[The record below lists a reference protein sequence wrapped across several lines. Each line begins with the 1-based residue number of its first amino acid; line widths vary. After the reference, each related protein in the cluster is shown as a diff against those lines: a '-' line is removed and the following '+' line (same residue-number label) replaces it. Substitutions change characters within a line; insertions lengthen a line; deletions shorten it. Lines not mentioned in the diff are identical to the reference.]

1 MKAIWVEE
9 PGDEEMLQ
17 LRDVP
22 APELEPG
29 CLRIRV
35 SAAGVNR
42 ADLMQRQGMYPP
54 PPGASPIL
62 GLECA
67 GVVVEAAQDVT
78 GFAPGE
84 RVMALLAGGGYA
96 QEVVVHA
103 GSVMRVPDGM
113 ELEAAG
119 ALPEVFLTVFL
130 NVFQLAGLSPGDRL
144 LVHGGGSG
152 IGTAA
157 IQLARAAGATV
168 LVTAG
173 SQQKCERCIALG
185 AHHAI
190 DYREGDFDRQ
200 VLEWTKGEGVDVLL
214 DHVGG
219 SYLERNLRCL
229 AVGGR
234 QVTIGLLG
242 GAKASINLGVL
253 LSRRLQLLGSTLR
266 ARSLADK
273 ARLVEG
279 FLQRFGAS
287 IDRGEIAPVIDR
299 VLPLEAAAEA
309 HRVMKA
315 SDHFGKLVLGVSA

>member
-1 MKAIWVEE
+1 MKAIWVAE
-9 PGDEEMLQ
+9 PGDETVLEIK
-17 LRDVP
+17 DVP

-67 GVVVEAAQDVT
+67 GVVAEVADDVVA
-78 GFAPGE
+78 FRPGE

-96 QEVVVHA
+96 QEVVVHT

-113 ELEAAG
+113 DLETAG
-119 ALPEVFLTVFL
+119 GLPEVFLTVFL
-130 NVFQLAGLSPGDRL
+130 NVFQLAGLARGDRL

-173 SQQKCERCIALG
+173 SEQKCERCIALG

-190 DYREGDFDRQ
+190 DYRAGDFDRR
-200 VLEWTKGEGVDVLL
+200 VLELTQGEGVDVLL

-242 GAKASINLGVL
+242 GAKAPINLAVL
-253 LSRRLQLLGSTLR
+253 LSRRLQLFGSTLR

-273 ARLVEG
+273 ARLVGG
-279 FLQRFGAS
+279 FLERFGAP

-299 VLPLEAAAEA
+299 VLPLEEAPEA

-315 SDHFGKLVLGVSA
+315 SGHFGKLVLGVSA